1 MQNNHSQLKNSL
13 LKTIEHFKKHYPE
26 DKNKIKGTEVF
37 FEALFKT
44 IEPKQYIRKYINN
57 TINKYKDNYSDLLYD
72 FMDKLKEHIRL
83 RKIKFS
89 ITLPCIY
96 YKNSIP
102 INEVS
107 HLKKFQA
114 YFANDKEA
122 LKEILYITSES
133 FNSDQIFEFSIKH
146 VPVYI
151 DDLKDKLSEEQ
162 LNLLNL
168 NTGDVNYDC

>member
-1 MQNNHSQLKNSL
+1 MQNNHTQLKNSL
-13 LKTIEHFKKHYPE
+13 LKTIKHFKTLYPE

-37 FEALFKT
+37 FEAFFQP
-44 IEPKQYIRKYINN
+44 IEPKQYIIEYINH
-57 TINKYKDNYSDLLYD
+57 TINQYNDNSDRLYD

-83 RKIKFS
+83 RKNKFS

-96 YKNSIP
+96 YKNNIP

-122 LKEILYITSES
+122 LKEILFITSES
-133 FNSDQIFEFSIKH
+133 FNSEQIFEFSIQH

-162 LNLLNL
+162 LKLLDL
-168 NTGDVNYDC
+168 NTRNVNYD